1 MPDVDPMQ
9 ILSLSP
15 TMKMRNNGNLPE
27 AQITEISSLNTSQQP
42 IIQMM
47 GQLPIGNHF

>member
-15 TMKMRNNGNLPE
+15 TMKMRNNGNLLE
-27 AQITEISSLNTSQQP
+27 TQKTEISSLRNSQQP
-42 IIQMM
+42 II
-47 GQLPIGNHF
+47 